1 MSGKNTGMS
10 IVIAY
15 SLFALLAIAANVLSQ
30 EASLLL
36 YSGPSELCLSIPT
49 GTAVGLVVKYVLDRK
64 YIFRANT
71 VPLSKDGRQFMAYT
85 ATGVITTCLF
95 WGSEILFDALFAT
108 REARYLGAVLGLGTG
123 YLLKYQL
130 DRRFVFPRVRTS

>member
-1 MSGKNTGMS
+1 MSV
-10 IVIAY
+10 VIAY

-36 YSGPSELCLSIPT
+36 YRGPGELWLSIPT

-71 VPLSKDGRQFMAYT
+71 VPLAQDGRQFMAYT

-95 WGSEILFDALFAT
+95 WGSEILFDQLFAT
-108 REARYLGAVLGLGTG
+108 REARYVGAVLGLSAG
-123 YLLKYQL
+123 YLLKYRL
-130 DRRFVFPRVRTS
+130 DKRFVFTRVRPS